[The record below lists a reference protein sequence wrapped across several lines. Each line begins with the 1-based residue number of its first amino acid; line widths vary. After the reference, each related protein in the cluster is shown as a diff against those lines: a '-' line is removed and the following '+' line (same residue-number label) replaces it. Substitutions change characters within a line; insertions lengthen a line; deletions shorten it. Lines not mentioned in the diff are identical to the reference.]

1 MLYMKKEENISLG
14 DKAICGL
21 GVVVG
26 ITAVAAGSP
35 HLIDLLK
42 QVSPDSIFTQF
53 NGMDMEIPIRGNI
66 EPVITTT
73 RNLGLMAV
81 AFTGVRIALSNLS
94 SK

>member
-1 MLYMKKEENISLG
+1 MKCYIWKKRNISLG

-42 QVSPDSIFTQF
+42 QVSPDSIFTPIL
-53 NGMDMEIPIRGNI
+53 MEWIWKYLFVEILNQ
-66 EPVITTT
+66 
-73 RNLGLMAV
+73 
-81 AFTGVRIALSNLS
+81 
-94 SK
+94 

>member
-1 MLYMKKEENISLG
+1 
-14 DKAICGL
+14 
-21 GVVVG
+21 
-26 ITAVAAGSP
+26 
-35 HLIDLLK
+35 
-42 QVSPDSIFTQF
+42 
-53 NGMDMEIPIRGNI
+53 MDMEIPIRGNI